1 MLVFELNATEKNQSN
16 TNYKDKTTGTIT
28 TIHDWIEA
36 INDTIR
42 PIFLLYFLEV
52 LFNFPLFNPVENLE
66 I

>member
-16 TNYKDKTTGTIT
+16 TNHKDKTTGTST
-28 TIHDWIEA
+28 TIHAWIEA